1 MCPATAI
8 CPASAPSPAS
18 VEPLLPE
25 AGQKGGTRT
34 GPQRGKTTGWACFA
48 AERTRTSCKHLTPPT
63 PHTATCIS
71 TLLVLPHPL
80 SSLASTPVPMD
91 NQRQA
96 LMGATCGAQGLNCG
110 MGCGFH
116 LSLGMNH
123 PQDTRESMAPSPP
136 HPTRGPL
143 QTRRR

>member
-34 GPQRGKTTGWACFA
+34 GPQRGKTTGWVCFAPCFA

-71 TLLVLPHPL
+71 TLLVLPQPL
-80 SSLASTPVPMD
+80 LPGIHACTRGQSETSTAGCHLWCPRPQLWKGVWVSSPTRNEPST
-91 NQRQA
+91 RHE
-96 LMGATCGAQGLNCG
+96 GEHG
-110 MGCGFH
+110 
-116 LSLGMNH
+116 
-123 PQDTRESMAPSPP
+123 PQPSPP
-136 HPTRGPL
+136 HPRPTAD
-143 QTRRR
+143 